1 MIPAPKSIHCQLD
14 SITYIVQAI
23 LLILQ
28 DFVLLNI
35 LPPAAALKPLKGN
48 GLVLTL
54 ALLNCLYS
62 SDIPHLDEIR

>member
-23 LLILQ
+23 LVILQ

-48 GLVLTL
+48 GLV
-54 ALLNCLYS
+54 
-62 SDIPHLDEIR
+62 